1 MSALT
6 EGIEFIA
13 SPATREI
20 VSKFLKSKKAER
32 VLDASIALFE
42 IGVILFPLIKLGIER
57 GKNLVEAVRT
67 PPPHHH
73 EEERGEEWATL
84 SKAKQL
90 LAS

>member
-1 MSALT
+1 MSAIT

-13 SPATREI
+13 SPATREV

-42 IGVILFPLIKLGIER
+42 LGIVLVPLIKLALDRSKE
-57 GKNLVEAVRT
+57 LLEAIST
-67 PPPHHH
+67 EPPREHEH
-73 EEERGEEWATL
+73 EETGEWNTL

-90 LAS
+90 LAG